1 MLARVH
7 DLLEGK
13 EQQLGALGQHLRP
26 RFTRQHLLE
35 HQRPDPAA
43 AVSPDV
49 PWERHVHIGL
59 RNPPPTQSWT
69 SPLFV
74 EGRGEESAAF
84 KIDFPFL
91 SRSPRPPR
99 PGG

>member
-43 AVSPDV
+43 ALSPDV

-59 RNPPPTQSWT
+59 
-69 SPLFV
+69 
-74 EGRGEESAAF
+74 
-84 KIDFPFL
+84 
-91 SRSPRPPR
+91 
-99 PGG
+99 